1 MRHSILSRLQSDEY
15 GIITPDGVFKTQYMY
30 FYFLGRY
37 LSRFGSDHKNIVQK
51 MCDRPHLRVN
61 FLTLL
66 FLIHHTDDDWVIED
80 LVLRVMC
87 EFDTIVPA
95 ELDRNETKRFDDLI
109 NQLSDNILSDA
120 DVEAERRRVRE
131 VRDSLEE
138 EDVEAERFDETDG
151 GFGGN
156 CYRLLKSNAILG
168 QVLRN
173 KYGTL
178 ERDFVEQIVETITD
192 GGLRVVNALLKDD
205 KEIAS
210 RARSIHKEYPEHSLR
225 EIRNLLRAISFL
237 WTMNSIEM
245 VVSEI
250 NHPAIREVVTK
261 VVERRSTP
269 AYDLIQ
275 YFSRLDASR
284 ELTPSVRDLLK
295 GLLMRHRDKFIHRVA
310 SIRTQHYLNTH
321 RSSARL
327 EQSICS
333 LLGLKYRSR

>member
-1 MRHSILSRLQSDEY
+1 
-15 GIITPDGVFKTQYMY
+15 
-30 FYFLGRY
+30 
-37 LSRFGSDHKNIVQK
+37 
-51 MCDRPHLRVN
+51 MCDRPHVRVN
-61 FLTLL
+61 FFALL

-80 LVLRVMC
+80 VVLRVMC
-87 EFDTIVPA
+87 EFDTMVPA
-95 ELDRNETKRFDDLI
+95 KLDRNETRRFDDLI

-120 DVEAERRRVRE
+120 DVEAERRKEREVRDSLEEEDVRE

-138 EDVEAERFDETDG
+138 EDVEAERLDETDG
-151 GFGGN
+151 GFGAN

-178 ERDFVEQIVETITD
+178 ERDSVEQIIETIAD

-210 RARSIHKEYPEHSLR
+210 RARSIHKEFPEHNIG

-284 ELTPSVRDLLK
+284 ELTSHVRDLLK
-295 GLLMRHRDKFIHRVA
+295 VLLTRHRDKFVHRVA

-321 RSSARL
+321 RSNARI